1 LHSRF
6 EVTLPAPS
14 PSVPLRD
21 ALVLA
26 AGNGDRFRTG
36 SRQSKLLQPILG
48 EPIILRTLTAARDA
62 GITDAEVVLGYEAD
76 SLRAAIE
83 DRVPIGLQ
91 VHFSYNFAWHLENG
105 VSVLTA
111 RTRLAD
117 RRFALLM
124 GDHLFDP
131 AVLARLLSEPAAADE
146 SLLAVDS
153 RPADPEVAAEAT
165 KVRLS
170 GDRIVAIGKALQEYD
185 ALDTGMFVCA
195 PSLFAAIDRSRAAGD
210 TTLSGGI
217 RELAGLGLMRGVD
230 IGDADWYDIDT
241 LADLQHA
248 ESLLVEQAE
257 PA

>member
-1 LHSRF
+1 MTAAS
-6 EVTLPAPS
+6 
-14 PSVPLRD
+14 SVPLRD

-62 GITDAEVVLGYEAD
+62 GIIQAEVVLGYEAD
-76 SLRAAIE
+76 SLRATIE
-83 DRVPIGLQ
+83 DRLPIGLQ
-91 VHFSYNFAWHLENG
+91 VHFSYNVEWHLENG

-124 GDHLFDP
+124 GDHVFEP
-131 AVLARLLSEPAAADE
+131 PVLTRLLAEPAGADE

-153 RPADPEVAAEAT
+153 RPAHPKVAAEAT

-170 GDRIVAIGKALQEYD
+170 GDRVVAIGKALQEYD

-217 RELAGLGLMRGVD
+217 RELAALGLMRGVD
-230 IGDADWYDIDT
+230 IGNAAWYDIDT
-241 LADLQHA
+241 MSDLLHA
-248 ESLLVEQAE
+248 ESLLVEQVETA
-257 PA
+257 